1 MTHKTLRLLAAT
13 AATWVSLSAG
23 TVLAAETWP
32 AKPIRL
38 IVPFAPGGTS
48 DAVGRQLA
56 QALTAELHQNVLVE
70 NRAGAGGTIGA
81 GVVSHAAPDG
91 YTFLIAT
98 TAHTLAPAIYKSLSY
113 DFTRDL
119 DPVSLTASAPNVL
132 VINASV
138 PAKSVKDLVDYAKA
152 NPGKINY
159 GSAGVGSTE
168 HLSAALFSL
177 MSGVKL
183 THVPYKGGALAM
195 TDLAAGQVQ
204 MVIEPSA
211 GALGLVK
218 SGMVKALAVTTAQ
231 RSPAYPDVP
240 TMSEAGL
247 TGYEFATWYAVM
259 APHGTPEDVK
269 HRMDAGLAKVLQ
281 SPALVKSLGE
291 QGVMVD
297 YRTTG
302 QLADYIRTET
312 GKWGKVA
319 RESGMKAE

>member
-1 MTHKTLRLLAAT
+1 MTHKTLRFLAAA
-13 AATWVSLSAG
+13 AATWISLSAG
-23 TVLAAETWP
+23 AVSAAETWP

-56 QALTAELHQNVLVE
+56 QALTAELHQSVVVE

-113 DFTRDL
+113 DFIRDL
-119 DPVSLTASAPNVL
+119 DPISLTASAPNVL
-132 VINASV
+132 VINSSV
-138 PAKSVKDLVDYAKA
+138 PAKSVKELIEYAKA
-152 NPGKINY
+152 NPGKVNY

-168 HLSAALFSL
+168 HLSAALFGL
-177 MSGVKL
+177 MSDTKL

-259 APHGTPEDVK
+259 TPHGTPEDVK
-269 HRMDAGLAKVLQ
+269 QRMDAALAKVLQ
-281 SPALVKSLGE
+281 TPALIKSLAE

-297 YRTTG
+297 YKNTS
-302 QLADYIRTET
+302 QLAGYIGTET
-312 GKWGKVA
+312 EKWGKVA
-319 RESGMKAE
+319 KESGMKAE